1 MRKHTSS
8 VEGFIPRQSGSN
20 LGDLHSPG
28 KQQAAKKTPSRQIKT
43 DGETVL
49 SKDTVGQPRKGRL
62 IGRDDIDESLRE
74 IDDGSFEDSK
84 KSRKERKKDL
94 KGKKPKRRARRI
106 IFWVLMTLLAA
117 GLAVGGYLV
126 YKAITATESVFQ
138 GSVFDIVKNDPL
150 KTDANG
156 RSNFLVFGTAED
168 DEGGTHGGANLTD
181 SIMVISVDQEEHNA
195 YMVSLPRDLWVAYQE
210 TCTVGNQGKLNAVYF
225 CASDDGADETAGA
238 QALMAKAGE
247 ITGLDIQYYVHL
259 NFTAVVDAVNAVGG
273 VDVTINSSDPRGILD
288 RNFDWKCGYTCYYV
302 NYQNGEEVHLDGEH
316 ALALARARN
325 AAGGYGLPNGN
336 FDREQNQQMIIKALR
351 DKALSA
357 GTLTNVSAVTGLIDA
372 LGNNLRT
379 NIETKEVRTLMDIA
393 SNTEDT
399 DIVSLSLVEEGN
411 MLVTTGSYNG
421 QSIVRPV
428 AGLLDYSAIQ
438 EFVYINVSAD
448 PFVREEPVV
457 SVFNGSG
464 VAGVAQNAA
473 YELEDAGFT
482 VAEVDNAPEG
492 SYQTVE
498 IYQLNSEKTASAE
511 KLEDLYGVKVRTTV
525 PPVAVVGDTDF
536 VVIIGNASA
545 VQE

>member
-438 EFVYINVSAD
+438 EFVYINASAD

-511 KLEDLYGVKVRTTV
+511 KLEDLYGVKVKTTV

-536 VVIIGNASA
+536 VVIIGNAGA

>member
-106 IFWVLMTLLAA
+106 IFWVLMTLLVA

-399 DIVSLSLVEEGN
+399 DIVSLSLVEEGT

-511 KLEDLYGVKVRTTV
+511 KLEDLYGVKVKTTV

-536 VVIIGNASA
+536 VVIIGNAGA

>member
-106 IFWVLMTLLAA
+106 IFWVLMALLVA

-399 DIVSLSLVEEGN
+399 DIVSLSLVEEGT

-448 PFVREEPVV
+448 PFVREESVV